1 MAVVNIECSMR
12 GPFSSNWMDI
22 VFWFLSTAVRSN
34 LESLEPNT
42 SGIWSSHPGMGDFTL
57 VASYCNTSGVMVAN

>member
-12 GPFSSNWMDI
+12 GPFSSNWMQI
-22 VFWFLSTAVRSN
+22 VLWFLPTAVRSS

-42 SGIWSSHPGMGDFTL
+42 SVVWSGHPGMGDFTL
-57 VASYCNTSGVMVAN
+57 VAFYGSPK